1 MTGTDE
7 NRRSRAHVDGIL
19 IALVFGMSLFGIV
32 AVCVATFMPGS
43 DPNTSFLNHIFE
55 SSYATRQCLFLL
67 MAPLVVG
74 VIMAFPYNI
83 LRQRA
88 EMFYWIAFGLLTV
101 TTVFNRAQGVK
112 AWLDILWGYT
122 IQPSEFAK
130 LSMILILAKNL
141 SRQDRPLSDFKS
153 FIRVFLMVIIP
164 GLVILLQGETGSL
177 LVVIF
182 LFAVMMYFSNVSLK
196 TLGILA
202 AIGILGIL
210 SIYAFM
216 TATGSTDYRLGRIA
230 GWLDPEAF
238 SSGDAYQQT
247 MSKMTIGSGGISGIG
262 MFRNGAI
269 SQLNYVPADWTD
281 FIYSTIGETWGF
293 IGCVSVLA
301 GYILILLRMLYLAWY
316 TRDKFGRLIICG
328 VMGMLL
334 FHVLENIAMTLGLMP
349 ITGIPLPFLSYGG
362 SNMMTNMGGVG
373 LVLNVT
379 RNRSISIPV
388 NAPQTLHNPYRIR
401 IRYKT
406 R

>member
-88 EMFYWIAFGLLTV
+88 EMFYWIALGLLTV

-141 SRQDRPLSDFKS
+141 
-153 FIRVFLMVIIP
+153 
-164 GLVILLQGETGSL
+164 
-177 LVVIF
+177 
-182 LFAVMMYFSNVSLK
+182 
-196 TLGILA
+196 
-202 AIGILGIL
+202 
-210 SIYAFM
+210 
-216 TATGSTDYRLGRIA
+216 
-230 GWLDPEAF
+230 
-238 SSGDAYQQT
+238 
-247 MSKMTIGSGGISGIG
+247 
-262 MFRNGAI
+262 
-269 SQLNYVPADWTD
+269 
-281 FIYSTIGETWGF
+281 
-293 IGCVSVLA
+293 
-301 GYILILLRMLYLAWY
+301 
-316 TRDKFGRLIICG
+316 
-328 VMGMLL
+328 
-334 FHVLENIAMTLGLMP
+334 
-349 ITGIPLPFLSYGG
+349 
-362 SNMMTNMGGVG
+362 
-373 LVLNVT
+373 
-379 RNRSISIPV
+379 
-388 NAPQTLHNPYRIR
+388 
-401 IRYKT
+401 
-406 R
+406 